1 MRHVVQ
7 ASYDD
12 GLSMERHTVSA
23 GTVAAYTDE
32 SLPAWVPFSLKI

>member
-12 GLSMERHTVSA
+12 GLSMERYTVSA

-32 SLPAWVPFSLKI
+32 S